1 MADRWAKTF
10 QEVAAAAAAAGQVVI
25 MPDWYIYHGTL
36 FPDFGSIVDGVDSFS
51 TTASGT
57 FQSTPGSS
65 GGSGFGSSGGSFSGG
80 GVGGSSSGSW

>member
-1 MADRWAKTF
+1 MERRFMWHLVQALKLRLPHHMA
-10 QEVAAAAAAAGQVVI
+10 QQVVVV
-25 MPDWYIYHGTL
+25 MKCKRYL
-36 FPDFGSIVDGVDSFS
+36 GVMSDEGMLGLDSFS

-65 GGSGFGSSGGSFSGG
+65 GGSGFSGGGSFGGG